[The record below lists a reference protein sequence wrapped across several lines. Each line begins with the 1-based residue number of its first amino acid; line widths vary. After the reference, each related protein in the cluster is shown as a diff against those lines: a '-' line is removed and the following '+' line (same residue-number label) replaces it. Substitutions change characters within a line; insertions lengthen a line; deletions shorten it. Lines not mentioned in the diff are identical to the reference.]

1 VGSYLGG
8 YVQLVPDG
16 RARLLDRIRT
26 MLLDGSIA
34 PIVGSTFP
42 MERGADALRALGER
56 RAHGKVVLTL

>member
-1 VGSYLGG
+1 
-8 YVQLVPDG
+8 
-16 RARLLDRIRT
+16 
-26 MLLDGSIA
+26 MLLNGSIA